1 MYKLTFIKSLCD
13 GCEGKVKKCEEL
25 LPGLLSQPDGFIFIS
40 RRSTNSE
47 ERIEAAKSLV
57 KCCSRDAIRLR
68 GI

>member
-1 MYKLTFIKSLCD
+1 MYKLTWIKSLCD

-25 LPGLLSQPDGFIFIS
+25 LPGCLSQPENFILIS
-40 RRSTNSE
+40 RKNPNSE

-57 KCCSRDAIRLR
+57 KCCTRDAIRLR